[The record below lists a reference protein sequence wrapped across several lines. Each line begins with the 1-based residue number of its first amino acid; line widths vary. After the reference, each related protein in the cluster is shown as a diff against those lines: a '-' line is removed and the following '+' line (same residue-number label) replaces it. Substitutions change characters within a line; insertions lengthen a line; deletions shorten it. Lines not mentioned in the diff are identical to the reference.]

1 MSEIQL
7 QNTESAENGEN
18 QNSMPPMASNG
29 DINLW
34 LDEDKNGNVFVRIEA
49 PFLETEPVFFH
60 DDLKTG
66 INQLVQKWE
75 EQRRQLSGDQQ

>member
-1 MSEIQL
+1 M
-7 QNTESAENGEN
+7 TEVTLDN
-18 QNSMPPMASNG
+18 QNKQENSEKSESMPPMASNG
-29 DINLW
+29 EINLW

-66 INQLVQKWE
+66 VNQLVKKWE
-75 EQRRQLSGDQQ
+75 KQRNGGE

>member
-1 MSEIQL
+1 MNKVTL
-7 QNTESAENGEN
+7 DN
-18 QNSMPPMASNG
+18 QNKQENSEKSESMPPMASNG

-66 INQLVQKWE
+66 VNQLVKKWE
-75 EQRRQLSGDQQ
+75 KQRNGGE